1 MKKIFSIHN
10 LVLFIIVTSWMPLR
24 MSAQVAGM
32 AASIPVDGYVILSN
46 GDTLKGKIK
55 WSLKYVENN
64 PIEIKF
70 TSENGAVKSFNASEI
85 PGFGN
90 YNYVRMTKED
100 FDAPSEPE
108 LENYES
114 MKSFRKGEPVFLNR
128 LLDGRIKVFQNRS
141 SIGIGGDKVVSIS
154 KYDGIEFSFSSG
166 EGLKIGPTYRT
177 AYRVIKGR
185 TRYLSYFVT
194 KDNGALL
201 KIEKDNFDSV
211 FSILFGDCT
220 SIQQELGK
228 NPDLRNFKNFTLL
241 AEVYNQLCKIQ

>member
-1 MKKIFSIHN
+1 MKKILII
-10 LVLFIIVTSWMPLR
+10 LDLFLFVIVTSWLPLR

-32 AASIPVDGYVILSN
+32 AASMPVDGYVILSN

-70 TSENGAVKSFNASEI
+70 TAENGYTKTFNASEI

-90 YNYVRMTKED
+90 YNYVKMTKES
-100 FDAPSEPE
+100 FDAPFEPE

-114 MKSFRKGEPVFLNR
+114 MKSFKKGVPVFLNR

-141 SIGIGGDKVVSIS
+141 SVGLGGDKEVTIS
-154 KYDGIEFSFSSG
+154 KYDGIKFSFSSG
-166 EGLKIGPTYRT
+166 EGLMVGPSYRT
-177 AYRVIKGR
+177 DYRVIKGR

-201 KIEKDNFDSV
+201 KIEKDNFDNM
-211 FSILFGDCT
+211 FSILFGDCPA
-220 SIQQELGK
+220 IQQELGK
-228 NPDLRNFKNFTLL
+228 NPDLQNFKNFTLL
-241 AEVYNQLCKIQ
+241 AEVYNQLCKVQ